1 MTRQVIQSL
10 SYLISHCTNAY
21 YRSDNDSDKNNDEDG
36 DEDDANANADGER
49 GDALL
54 LDDDSTS

>member
-10 SYLISHCTNAY
+10 SYLISHCTNA

-54 LDDDSTS
+54 DDDSTS

>member
-10 SYLISHCTNAY
+10 SYLISHCTNA

-36 DEDDANANADGER
+36 DEDDANHANADGER

-54 LDDDSTS
+54 DDDSTS

>member
-1 MTRQVIQSL
+1 MTQLIQSL
-10 SYLISHCTNAY
+10 SDLVSHRTNA
-21 YRSDNDSDKNNDEDG
+21 YRSDNDTDKNNDEDG